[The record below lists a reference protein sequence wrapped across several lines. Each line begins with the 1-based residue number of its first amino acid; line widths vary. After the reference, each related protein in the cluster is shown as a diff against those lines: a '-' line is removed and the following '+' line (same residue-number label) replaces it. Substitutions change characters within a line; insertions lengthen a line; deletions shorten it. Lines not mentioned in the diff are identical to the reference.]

1 MGMEKF
7 IATAQRHH
15 ITVAAADTGREYD
28 LTIPQDEADFR
39 ALREKLIEHWT
50 DTPIHPWLS
59 QLRSRCRAHSQQ
71 AKREE

>member
-28 LTIPQDEADFR
+28 LTVPQDEADFR
-39 ALREKLIEHWT
+39 ALREKL
-50 DTPIHPWLS
+50 
-59 QLRSRCRAHSQQ
+59 
-71 AKREE
+71 